1 MKFITLLPLALCS
14 LSACDQRSEG
24 RTGVGDAPASPPAA
38 AASASRPQN
47 PFATAT
53 PVPPNESRFVGR
65 VVQRL
70 DAGSYV
76 YLEVDR
82 PGTGPTWVVTAE
94 ALAPDAER
102 VSVQVVKRV
111 EHFESGRLKRSFSPL
126 SFAIVRKDH
135 R

>member
-1 MKFITLLPLALCS
+1 MKFITLLPLALCA
-14 LSACDQRSEG
+14 LSACDQG
-24 RTGVGDAPASPPAA
+24 RVTRAQGGGTPAA
-38 AASASRPQN
+38 KPATSASRPQN

-53 PVPPNESRFVGR
+53 PVPPSESRFAGR

-94 ALAPDAER
+94 ALAPDADR

-111 EHFESGRLKRSFSPL
+111 EHFESGRLKRIFSPL